1 MIKPLKEWN
10 NDFLFSISDDIDKFI
25 DKGHLTEVLKDF
37 LAETVKFESDDMIIP
52 AVIALSNSIRKEAVV
67 RLKSIPVSKK
77 KKKEEPKPESNV
89 EKPDDQQSEKQQL
102 PESIEKCGEG
112 VEKEKDN
119 EKTPETK
126 KNEKPVNNDNIVVQE
141 KSAVRQ
147 KPKVILDPITP
158 EEEAIINQMMDGPGS
173 TDDGKAEMEMAIAA
187 DKSREEE
194 NEKQRMAILANEKEN
209 DDNLQT
215 IPLYFCPE
223 CGQYDVMLSEDGKYF
238 RCLDCGRNIEIAYI
252 HNEEGLVCPNCGE
265 IMAQDDDIEA
275 ICPQCD
281 FTCDIQ
287 MFGSVTQEQAKD
299 ESGLLEASGLGEV
312 DHEKEGDKQL
322 QEINE
327 KIHQHA
333 DKIFTFEELPLP
345 LTNPE
350 DPNITTET
358 MEMRVRQLKIN
369 GFFWNGEVFLL
380 DEGVINAPIEV
391 LGYKQFRFED
401 FLHDLK
407 EQKRQYRLNKTI
419 GPNTSLPW
427 K

>member
-1 MIKPLKEWN
+1 MMKSLKEWN

-52 AVIALSNSIRKEAVV
+52 AVIALSNSIRKEAVG
-67 RLKSIPVSKK
+67 RLKSIPVTKK
-77 KKKEEPKPESNV
+77 KSKKEEPKPESNV
-89 EKPDDQQSEKQQL
+89 EKLDDQQSEKQQI
-102 PESIEKCGEG
+102 PETIEGDGKVIEG
-112 VEKEKDN
+112 KETPVETTTTTKNEEPINKDN
-119 EKTPETK
+119 LDVK
-126 KNEKPVNNDNIVVQE
+126 D
-141 KSAVRQ
+141 KSATRRKQ
-147 KPKVILDPITP
+147 KVIIDPITP

-173 TDDGKAEMEMAIAA
+173 TDDGNAEMEMAIAA

-194 NEKQRMAILANEKEN
+194 NEKQRMSILANEKEN

-265 IMAQDDDIEA
+265 IMTQDDDIQA

-287 MFGSVTQEQAKD
+287 MFGPVTQEQSKD

-312 DHEKEGDKQL
+312 NHEVEGDKQL
-322 QEINE
+322 QQLNE
-327 KIHQHA
+327 KIHQQA
-333 DKIFTFEELPLP
+333 TKLYDFEELPLP
-345 LTNPE
+345 LSNPE
-350 DPNITTET
+350 DPTINEDT
-358 MEMRVRQLKIN
+358 MKMRFRQLKIN

-380 DEGVINAPIEV
+380 DEGVVNCPIDV
-391 LGYKQFRFED
+391 LGYKPFRFED
-401 FLHDLK
+401 FLRDLK
-407 EQKRQYRLNKTI
+407 EKNANI
-419 GPNTSLPW
+419 V
-427 K
+427 